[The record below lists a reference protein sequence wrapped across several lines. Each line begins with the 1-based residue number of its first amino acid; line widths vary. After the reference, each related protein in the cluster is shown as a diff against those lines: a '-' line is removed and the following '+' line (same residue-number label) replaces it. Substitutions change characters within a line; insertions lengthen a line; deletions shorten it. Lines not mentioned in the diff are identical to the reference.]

1 MTNDLLSLMWA
12 PFLMCLVLTGIH
24 AYLGLHVIAREVVFV
39 DIALAQIASL
49 GATAAF
55 LWGYDL
61 ESWGSYAFGLTF
73 TVLGAAVLA
82 LTRSRERKVSQEAII
97 GVVYAVSSA
106 AAVLVADRTAHGAEH
121 LRNMLVGSILAVR
134 GAEVLKVAAL
144 YAAIGIF
151 HWVCRRPFLLIST
164 DPDRAY
170 REGWHVRL
178 WDFLFYASFGVVVT
192 SSVRIAGVLLVFS
205 YLIVPTLAANLL
217 GGPIPRRLAI
227 AWSFGTLVSVIAMVA
242 SISFDTPTGATVVC
256 AFGLILLI
264 LAALARTSGGRRLA

>member
-1 MTNDLLSLMWA
+1 MAHDLLALMWV

-39 DIALAQIASL
+39 DIALAQIAAL

-61 ESWGSYAFGLTF
+61 ESWGSYAFGLSF
-73 TVLGAAVLA
+73 TILGASVFA
-82 LTRSRERKVSQEAII
+82 LTRSRERRVSQEAVI
-97 GVVYAVSSA
+97 GVVYAVSAA
-106 AAVLVADRTAHGAEH
+106 AAVLVADRTPHGAEH
-121 LRNMLVGSILAVR
+121 LRSMLVGSILAVR
-134 GAEVLKVAAL
+134 GSEVVKVAGL
-144 YAAIGIF
+144 YALVGLF
-151 HWVCRRPFLLIST
+151 HWLCRRPFLLIST

-170 REGWHVRL
+170 RDGWRVRS

-217 GGPIPRRLAI
+217 GGSVPKRLAI
-227 AWSFGTLVSVIAMVA
+227 AWSFGTLVSVVAMVA
-242 SISFDTPTGATVVC
+242 SAIFDLPTGATVVC
-256 AFGLILLI
+256 AFGLILLL
-264 LAALARTSGGRRLA
+264 LAVTARFTGRAAPA